1 MSSCRPWARATPS
14 QVSGSIETNLLIA
27 FELFIA
33 YKYTDINP
41 KYGRQYMLRV
51 IEVKSAEGGADAQMF
66 VKDLAD
72 AYTRLF
78 SRFG

>member
-1 MSSCRPWARATPS
+1 
-14 QVSGSIETNLLIA
+14 
-27 FELFIA
+27 
-33 YKYTDINP
+33 
-41 KYGRQYMLRV
+41 MLRV